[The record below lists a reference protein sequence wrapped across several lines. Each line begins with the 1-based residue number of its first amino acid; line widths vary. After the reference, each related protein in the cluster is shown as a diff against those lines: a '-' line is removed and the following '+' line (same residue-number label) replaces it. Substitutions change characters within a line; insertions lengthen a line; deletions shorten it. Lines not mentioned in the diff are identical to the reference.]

1 MLLDPFLYDLVAEH
15 QRVLREAAE
24 HARRAGGRGP
34 GWWRLPLGVSAAVES
49 RTGPSA
55 ASRRLGWRR
64 RLACRDTSGHA
75 LVGHDV

>member
-24 HARRAGGRGP
+24 HARRAGARGP

-49 RTGPSA
+49 RMVPSV

-64 RLACRDTSGHA
+64 LLACRHTAGHA